1 MNKPGSAILLAEAD
15 AAHADAISRSLA
27 DTEGRYRVETVF
39 SLSEFQKKIAGFE
52 PDLIIFDLNLAEAGK
67 TGFPAGILQSR
78 KLPVLILAS
87 RGEEAAA
94 DILLKDGALDFFV
107 KSDHIFRDMPRIVA
121 RALREWRVI
130 QELQMAKAELQRNE
144 ARYRSV
150 VEDQA
155 DLICRYRADGK
166 LSLVNEA
173 YARYYGKSREELIN
187 RNFIPIIPEPDLT
200 MVKELTAGITRANP
214 QVDFEHR
221 IITPTGEVRWQQW
234 THRGIYAEDGALLE
248 YQAVGRD
255 ITERKRAEDALRH
268 SESKYR
274 AAFNFISES
283 IMLLEHDSFIDC
295 NNATL
300 LLFGC
305 TREQFLTKHPADL
318 SPLIQPCGENS
329 GELSNRMIDLAFKK
343 GSLRFDWVHKRL
355 DTGLSFP
362 AEVLLSAMELDG
374 KPVLQAL
381 VHDITERRHAE
392 DERKER
398 EARDRLLSKA
408 ESLERMAAAI
418 AHHFNN
424 LMHVVSGNIK
434 LAMGDLPADSAAL
447 GRLLDSIK
455 AVRRA
460 AKMGELMLSYLGTIP
475 AKLEPLD
482 VSKLCLKNLPELR
495 SGLPKELV
503 LEHDLP
509 VSGPVIRAN
518 ASQISQVLTTMVTNA
533 REACAGGRGIIRI
546 SVKTLGAADVSGA
559 YSCHAAWQPVAGT
572 YACLEISDTGCGIA
586 SSDLEKIFDPF
597 FSTKSTGRG
606 LGLSVALGLVR
617 AHSGG
622 IALKSSPGHGCTVC
636 IFLPTNNLPA
646 AAPAMPAKPPD
657 DPGKCGT
664 G

>member
-1 MNKPGSAILLAEAD
+1 
-15 AAHADAISRSLA
+15 
-27 DTEGRYRVETVF
+27 
-39 SLSEFQKKIAGFE
+39 
-52 PDLIIFDLNLAEAGK
+52 
-67 TGFPAGILQSR
+67 
-78 KLPVLILAS
+78 
-87 RGEEAAA
+87 
-94 DILLKDGALDFFV
+94 
-107 KSDHIFRDMPRIVA
+107 
-121 RALREWRVI
+121 
-130 QELQMAKAELQRNE
+130 
-144 ARYRSV
+144 
-150 VEDQA
+150 
-155 DLICRYRADGK
+155 
-166 LSLVNEA
+166 
-173 YARYYGKSREELIN
+173 
-187 RNFIPIIPEPDLT
+187 
-200 MVKELTAGITRANP
+200 
-214 QVDFEHR
+214 
-221 IITPTGEVRWQQW
+221 
-234 THRGIYAEDGALLE
+234 
-248 YQAVGRD
+248 
-255 ITERKRAEDALRH
+255 
-268 SESKYR
+268 
-274 AAFNFISES
+274 
-283 IMLLEHDSFIDC
+283 
-295 NNATL
+295 
-300 LLFGC
+300 
-305 TREQFLTKHPADL
+305 
-318 SPLIQPCGENS
+318 
-329 GELSNRMIDLAFKK
+329 
-343 GSLRFDWVHKRL
+343 
-355 DTGLSFP
+355 
-362 AEVLLSAMELDG
+362 
-374 KPVLQAL
+374 
-381 VHDITERRHAE
+381 
-392 DERKER
+392 
-398 EARDRLLSKA
+398 LLSKA

-482 VSKLCLKNLPELR
+482 LSKLCLKNLPELR